1 MSATRIDVM
10 AKIEQVKEALAE
22 SPLWDQVPGEYG
34 FADTWLWFVNRD
46 TPEWAQKSQWRQVT
60 YTRRIFIIIIG
71 RKAIIRLDSCPWI
84 ATRDLDTTNKHAL
97 EVIADPEG
105 EFK

>member
-1 MSATRIDVM
+1 MAT
-10 AKIEQVKEALAE
+10 IEQVKEALAK
-22 SPLWDQVPGEYG
+22 SPLWTHPQGTHYLHSYG
-34 FADTWLWFVNRD
+34 LCWRWSTELT
-46 TPEWAQKSQWRQVT
+46 TPEWAKERQCRRPT
-60 YTRRIFIIIIG
+60 YTRRIYIIIIG

-97 EVIADPEG
+97 EVIKDPER